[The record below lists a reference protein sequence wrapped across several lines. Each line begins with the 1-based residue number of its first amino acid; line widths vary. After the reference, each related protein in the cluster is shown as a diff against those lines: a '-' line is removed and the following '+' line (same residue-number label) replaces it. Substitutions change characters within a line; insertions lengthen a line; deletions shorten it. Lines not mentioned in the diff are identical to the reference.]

1 MAEKISRKQQILQV
15 LADIL
20 EKQPEVKVTTKLIAS
35 EVGVTEAALYRHF
48 QSKSRMYSDLIDFI
62 EETLLSLISRI
73 EAEENSIVLKLEKIL
88 TVYLSFAEKNPGLSR
103 LITGEALAKEEDYRL
118 VERMTKLSEKIEIN
132 LKQILRE
139 SQLEGLQLKQ
149 SAASIAKCLHATC
162 EGLVLKYNRSNFK
175 NPPLE
180 DWQETWNNLQ
190 RAFF

>member
-1 MAEKISRKQQILQV
+1 MTEKISRKQQILQV

-20 EKQPEVKVTTKLIAS
+20 EKQPEVKVTTKLIAT

-73 EAEENSIVLKLEKIL
+73 EAEENSIIFKLEKIL

-103 LITGEALAKEEDYRL
+103 LMTGEALAKEEDYRL

-139 SQLEGLQLKQ
+139 SQLGGLQLKQ

>member
-1 MAEKISRKQQILQV
+1 MTEKISRKQQILQV

-20 EKQPEVKVTTKLIAS
+20 EKQPEVKVTTKLIAT

-73 EAEENSIVLKLEKIL
+73 EAEENSIIFKLEKIL

-103 LITGEALAKEEDYRL
+103 LMTGEALAKEEDYRL